1 MTGNGAAIRRE
12 RHFDGRDLLCYGNRP
27 RDMRSVFDAA
37 VMCAPDRI
45 AVHDAD
51 GALSYGA
58 LDAAAGRFAAGLL
71 RLGLEPGDRLA
82 INMSN
87 RVEFVVA
94 LIACFKAGIIA
105 MPVGHRHRKAELCA
119 LFDDAGVRA
128 VLFDDET
135 ADEQPTRADVG
146 TLDFLIGIGAARRDA
161 RHYGDILDLADPL
174 APDEMPTIDEEA
186 TAVLLYTSGT
196 TGRPKGARLT
206 HLGMVHSVL
215 HFQNVLGLEK
225 GECTVLAVPASH
237 VTGLVAQILAMI
249 GCAGT
254 TVMMPRFD
262 VENFTA
268 LARQHAMTY
277 TVLVPAMYALLL
289 HREALAPEG
298 LENWRIGAFGG
309 APMPGAVRDAL
320 ARVLP
325 RLSLHNAYGA
335 TETTSPTTIVPLG
348 VTDPGDSV
356 GLVVPCG
363 EVRIV
368 DDAGADVPDG
378 ETGELLIKGPM
389 VVPGYWDNPQADA
402 ASFDR
407 GYWKSGDVASRDAHG
422 FIRIHDRKKDM
433 INRGGYKIFS
443 AEIENLLM
451 RIDGVQEVA
460 LVPYPCPILGERAQ
474 AFVFAD
480 TTEIEAAELR
490 RWLAERVADY
500 KVPDRITLCATPLPR
515 NVNGKIVKA
524 ELRERALNAADD

>member
-1 MTGNGAAIRRE
+1 MTENEAVIQRE
-12 RHFDGRDLLCYGNRP
+12 RHFDGRDLLCYRRRP
-27 RDMRSVFDAA
+27 RDMRAMFDAA
-37 VMCAPDRI
+37 VARAPDRI
-45 AVHDAD
+45 AVHDAN
-51 GALSYGA
+51 GAMSYGA
-58 LDAAAGRFAAGLL
+58 LDATASRLAAGLR
-71 RLGLEPGDRLA
+71 RLGLDPGDRLA

-87 RVEFVVA
+87 RSEFVVA
-94 LIACFKAGIIA
+94 IIACFKAGIIA

-119 LFDDAGVRA
+119 LFADAGVRA
-128 VLFDDET
+128 VLFDGET
-135 ADEQPTRADVG
+135 AGEQPTRADVD
-146 TLDFLIGIGAARRDA
+146 TLDFLIGIGATRRDA
-161 RHYGDILDLADPL
+161 RRYGDILDLADPL
-174 APDEMPTIDEEA
+174 APDEMPAIDAEA

-215 HFQNVLGLEK
+215 HFQNCLGLRDA
-225 GECTVLAVPASH
+225 ECTVLAVPASH
-237 VTGLVAQILAMI
+237 VTGLVAQILTMI

-262 VENFTA
+262 VEDFTA
-268 LARQHAMTY
+268 LARDHAMTW
-277 TVLVPAMYALLL
+277 TILVPAMYALML
-289 HREALAPEG
+289 HRNALSPEG
-298 LENWRIGAFGG
+298 LENWRIGGFGG

-348 VTDPGDSV
+348 VADPGDSV

-368 DDAGADVPDG
+368 DEAGADLPDG
-378 ETGELLIKGPM
+378 KTGELLIKGPM
-389 VVPGYWDNPQADA
+389 VVPGYWNNPQADA
-402 ASFDR
+402 ASFER

-422 FIRIHDRKKDM
+422 FIRILDRIKDM

-451 RIDGVQEVA
+451 RIDGVQEAA

-474 AFVFAD
+474 AFVFAGS
-480 TTEIEAAELR
+480 TEIEAAELR
-490 RWLAERVADY
+490 RFLAERVADY
-500 KVPDRITLCATPLPR
+500 KLPDRITLCASPLPR

-524 ELRERALNAADD
+524 VLRQRALNATDD